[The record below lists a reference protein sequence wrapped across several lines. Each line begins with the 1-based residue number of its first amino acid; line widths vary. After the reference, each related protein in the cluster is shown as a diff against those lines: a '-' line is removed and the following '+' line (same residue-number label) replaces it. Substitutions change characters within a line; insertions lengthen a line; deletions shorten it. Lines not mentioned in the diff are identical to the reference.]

1 MLIRIFTIA
10 ALAATLVIATPAW
23 SYDSELADS
32 YAKLFA
38 PVKGKAAG
46 KAMHLMKPE
55 VFLDKVKIKEPL
67 VVLDIRTPAEFGVF
81 TSSVPG
87 TMQLPIDALFRKENL
102 SLIPKDKT
110 VVVLCK
116 SGTRA
121 TAAGT
126 ALRHI
131 GFDNV
136 FILKGGF
143 KALAAYMGPKEANS
157 PPKKEGGK
165 AK

>member
-1 MLIRIFTIA
+1 MLTRIITITVLAITFVFT
-10 ALAATLVIATPAW
+10 TPAW
-23 SYDSELADS
+23 SYDNDLADS

-55 VFLDKVKIKEPL
+55 VFLNKVKAKEPL
-67 VVLDIRTPAEFGVF
+67 VVLDIRTPAESGVF

-87 TMQLPIDALFRKENL
+87 TMLLPINELFSKDNL
-102 SLIPKDKT
+102 NHIPKDKA

-136 FILKGGF
+136 YILKGGF
-143 KALAAYMGPKEANS
+143 KALAGYMGPKEANT
-157 PPKKEGGK
+157 PPDKESK
-165 AK
+165 SK